1 MSLPIWAFWLILS
14 GIFMLIEI
22 ISISFFMF
30 WPGIGA
36 LLAAFTAL
44 LGFDLNI
51 QIIVFAIS
59 TTLMFIFMKPLAQK
73 LFKSNEDDMILSKDS
88 LIGKTGVVIKGIN
101 NLNSTGQ
108 VKVAGELWTAFSS
121 DDEVIEENSTVIV
134 EDIESIKLKVKKI

>member
-88 LIGKTGVVIKGIN
+88 LIGKT
-101 NLNSTGQ
+101 
-108 VKVAGELWTAFSS
+108 
-121 DDEVIEENSTVIV
+121 
-134 EDIESIKLKVKKI
+134 

>member
-59 TTLMFIFMKPLAQK
+59 TTLMFIFMKTLAQK

-88 LIGKTGVVIKGIN
+88 LIGKTGVVIKEIN

>member
-1 MSLPIWAFWLILS
+1 
-14 GIFMLIEI
+14 
-22 ISISFFMF
+22 
-30 WPGIGA
+30 
-36 LLAAFTAL
+36 
-44 LGFDLNI
+44 
-51 QIIVFAIS
+51 
-59 TTLMFIFMKPLAQK
+59 MFIFMKPLAQK

-88 LIGKTGVVIKGIN
+88 LIGKTGVVIKEIN